1 MSFISIKSI
10 CNNITNI
17 IQNDEDLKNIKTRC
31 VVKKLSQYP
40 YMIYI
45 DIADT
50 SDMSRVLT
58 ATISPYLYTVS
69 IKTNDIIIITGNIT
83 FGKSINF
90 KILSYYIDKPQ
101 LSKYEKIIEKLE
113 ENNILSIP
121 KKSIPKSINNIAII
135 SSTNAAGLKDCLDII
150 KDTLI
155 NNIYIYPVTLQG
167 PYMEQS
173 VNHAILQCN
182 KMKIDVILLIRG
194 GGSKTDLEWFD
205 NYKIACT
212 IKKSKIPIICGIG
225 HEIDHTIMDII
236 CDYSLNTPTHVAS
249 YIVEIVN
256 AKMVTNHIINNIYH
270 KCISKICQNIYDI
283 DEKILS
289 SQKFNESLLE
299 HSLSKIKHQYENNI
313 TTLINRCNFIEKA
326 IHKFNNDYYVMIH
339 NNEKLLHDIK
349 SNTNNKQ
356 RIINDILNKYSN
368 IRLYDN
374 TEQKYIVCMKDIVKG
389 NKLSIQFIDGEINIM
404 I

>member
-10 CNNITNI
+10 CNNITSI
-17 IQNDEDLKNIKTRC
+17 IQNDKDLKNIKTKC

-58 ATISPYLYTVS
+58 ATINPYSYTVP
-69 IKTNDIIIITGNIT
+69 IKTNDIIVITGNIT

-90 KILSYYIDKPQ
+90 KIFSYYIDKPQ
-101 LSKYEKIIEKLE
+101 LSKYEKVIEKLE

-121 KKSIPKSINNIAII
+121 KKTIPKSINNIAII

-155 NNIYIYPVTLQG
+155 NNIYIHPVTLQG

-173 VNHAILQCN
+173 VNNAILQCN
-182 KMKIDVILLIRG
+182 KMKIDIILLIRG

-225 HEIDHTIMDII
+225 HEIDHTIMDVI

-249 YIVEIVN
+249 YMVELLNSKTI
-256 AKMVTNHIINNIYH
+256 TNNIINNNFNKHIN
-270 KCISKICQNIYDI
+270 KICQNIHDI
-283 DEKILS
+283 DKKIS
-289 SQKFNESLLE
+289 DSQKYNESLSIYSYLSV
-299 HSLSKIKHQYENNI
+299 SLACTNI
-313 TTLINRCNFIEKA
+313 
-326 IHKFNNDYYVMIH
+326 
-339 NNEKLLHDIK
+339 
-349 SNTNNKQ
+349 
-356 RIINDILNKYSN
+356 
-368 IRLYDN
+368 
-374 TEQKYIVCMKDIVKG
+374 
-389 NKLSIQFIDGEINIM
+389 
-404 I
+404 